1 MRDHGIEDPEFEPF
15 DALLEEVVRERSANG
30 RAVAGPAV
38 GGSVM
43 PMRRGSQWLAA
54 MWLLLGVGVVGAM
67 LGRRD
72 EGDGATKTQASPQ
85 EPKAPQEP
93 KKGGIG
99 EPGGVFAEEE
109 LPAEWREF
117 AQSNRNHFVQDPQRV
132 QQAVPTFEQLQVLSP
147 DTKNVTCPVLT
158 LEQAR
163 MALPRF
169 KATERLVL
177 TQTQHV
183 PVPVASTES
192 EKGIDLVS
200 MTRLPPPHG
209 EILAVVASLT
219 TLRSLALDGS
229 ALDAADFAML
239 AKLPKLEE
247 LELVGCDV
255 AAVAQYLSLLSE
267 RLRILRLHGLFGSLR
282 VENGD
287 PTKATRIAAAELALA
302 TVVRA
307 ATKLPKL
314 ECLDLA
320 GSNALGDA
328 MFAALLGSRLQR
340 LVLSDTAITGR
351 QVALLAEV
359 ASLRELAVSGT
370 HLVDAD
376 VEALSRCK
384 QLRRLDVT
392 NTNLTTDG
400 FATLRAALP
409 AECVIEARPLRRTIA
424 PNEPPLWR

>member
-1 MRDHGIEDPEFEPF
+1 MRDHGVEDPEFEPF
-15 DALLEEVVRERSANG
+15 DALLEEVLRERSANG
-30 RAVAGPAV
+30 RAVAAPAV
-38 GGSVM
+38 GGNVM
-43 PMRRGSQWLAA
+43 RMRRGSQWLAA

-72 EGDGATKTQASPQ
+72 ESDGVRKTQA
-85 EPKAPQEP
+85 APQEP
-93 KKGGIG
+93 KPPQEPKKRGIG

-117 AQSNRNHFVQDPQRV
+117 AQSNRNYFVQDPQRV
-132 QQAVPTFEQLQVLSP
+132 PQAVPTFEQLQVLSP

-163 MALPRF
+163 MVLPRF
-169 KATERLVL
+169 KSVERLVL
-177 TQTQHV
+177 
-183 PVPVASTES
+183 S
-192 EKGIDLVS
+192 S
-200 MTRLPPPHG
+200 MQWATATNGNTSISWEPPPHG

-255 AAVAQYLSLLSE
+255 AAVAQYLSLLGE

-287 PTKATRIAAAELALA
+287 PNKATRIAAAELALA
-302 TVVRA
+302 NVVRA

-328 MFAALLGSRLQR
+328 LFAALVGSRLQR

-351 QVALLAEV
+351 QVAFLAEV

-370 HLVDAD
+370 HLGDAD
-376 VEALSRCK
+376 VESLGKCK